1 MKMLIHAYAVYYASQ
16 INSENAYYRDRSFNK
31 HFHACDLYAKQ
42 STVKVCWLLVVAV
55 GGVEKLRGASVVN
68 HSGVIANS
76 GHYSD

>member
-31 HFHACDLYAKQ
+31 HLYAKQ

-68 HSGVIANS
+68 HNGVIANS